1 MIEPEQKG
9 TGENSQETL
18 VQLRALYQYQAYL
31 AEGVG
36 FEHLAPGTIAEEE
49 GLAKGRLR
57 GGSNKRS
64 RNKLGCLGDRCKR

>member
-1 MIEPEQKG
+1 MIEREQKG

-18 VQLRALYQYQAYL
+18 VRLGALYQYQAYL

-36 FEHLAPGTIAEEE
+36 FVHLAAGTISEEE

-57 GGSNKRS
+57 GGISERS
-64 RNKLGCLGDRCKR
+64 RNKWGCLGDRCKR